1 MDHFCLCRIRDL
13 YRAILNFEQYFEQ
26 HYDLNLNEAMLLCTL
41 SARSSQTAGE
51 VAEALGLTNS
61 NASKVIASA
70 EALKLIKRQMCKDDK
85 RRMRFSLT
93 ALGEER
99 LARLQADDIEVPD
112 FCGWT
117 TEVLSERDGDVLPLK
132 ADISRKCIV

>member
-26 HYDLNLNEAMLLCTL
+26 HYDLNLNEAM
-41 SARSSQTAGE
+41 
-51 VAEALGLTNS
+51 
-61 NASKVIASA
+61 
-70 EALKLIKRQMCKDDK
+70 CKDDK

-99 LARLQADDIEVPD
+99 LARLQTDDIEVP
-112 FCGWT
+112 
-117 TEVLSERDGDVLPLK
+117 EILR
-132 ADISRKCIV
+132 

>member
-1 MDHFCLCRIRDL
+1 MKCSPGCPVNDLLTFSSPFMDSSCLCRIRDV
-13 YRAILNFEQYFEQ
+13 YRAILDFEQYFEQ

-41 SARSSQTAGE
+41 SGHPSQTAGE
-51 VAEALGLTNS
+51 VAEALRLTNS

-112 FCGWT
+112 I
-117 TEVLSERDGDVLPLK
+117 LR
-132 ADISRKCIV
+132 

>member
-1 MDHFCLCRIRDL
+1 MKCSLRCSVNDLLTFSSPLMDHFCRIRDL

-70 EALKLIKRQMCKDDK
+70 EGLKLIKRQTCKDDK

-99 LARLQADDIEVPD
+99 LARLQADDIEVP
-112 FCGWT
+112 
-117 TEVLSERDGDVLPLK
+117 EILR
-132 ADISRKCIV
+132 

>member
-1 MDHFCLCRIRDL
+1 MKCSLRCSVNDLLTFSSPFMDHLCLCRIRDL

-99 LARLQADDIEVPD
+99 LARLQADDIEVP
-112 FCGWT
+112 
-117 TEVLSERDGDVLPLK
+117 EILR
-132 ADISRKCIV
+132 

>member
-1 MDHFCLCRIRDL
+1 MKGSLRCSVNDLLMFSSPFMDHFCLCRIRDL

-99 LARLQADDIEVPD
+99 LARLQADDIEVP
-112 FCGWT
+112 
-117 TEVLSERDGDVLPLK
+117 EILR
-132 ADISRKCIV
+132 

>member
-1 MDHFCLCRIRDL
+1 ML
-13 YRAILNFEQYFEQ
+13 ILNFEQYFEQ

-99 LARLQADDIEVPD
+99 LARLQADDIEVP
-112 FCGWT
+112 
-117 TEVLSERDGDVLPLK
+117 EILR
-132 ADISRKCIV
+132 

>member
-1 MDHFCLCRIRDL
+1 MDSSCLCRIRDV

-99 LARLQADDIEVPD
+99 LARLQADDIEVP
-112 FCGWT
+112 
-117 TEVLSERDGDVLPLK
+117 EILR
-132 ADISRKCIV
+132 

>member
-1 MDHFCLCRIRDL
+1 MDSSCLCRIRDV
-13 YRAILNFEQYFEQ
+13 YRAILDFEQYFEQ

-41 SARSSQTAGE
+41 SGHPSQTAGE
-51 VAEALGLTNS
+51 VAEALRLTNS

-93 ALGEER
+93 AFGEER
-99 LARLQADDIEVPD
+99 LARLQADDIEVP
-112 FCGWT
+112 
-117 TEVLSERDGDVLPLK
+117 EILR
-132 ADISRKCIV
+132 

>member
-51 VAEALGLTNS
+51 VAEALLPRRSSSSNGRCARTTSGECAFRSLRSVRSGWHACRLT
-61 NASKVIASA
+61 I
-70 EALKLIKRQMCKDDK
+70 
-85 RRMRFSLT
+85 
-93 ALGEER
+93 
-99 LARLQADDIEVPD
+99 
-112 FCGWT
+112 
-117 TEVLSERDGDVLPLK
+117 
-132 ADISRKCIV
+132 

>member
-1 MDHFCLCRIRDL
+1 MDRFCLCRIRDL

-99 LARLQADDIEVPD
+99 LARLQADDIEVP
-112 FCGWT
+112 
-117 TEVLSERDGDVLPLK
+117 EILR
-132 ADISRKCIV
+132 

>member
-51 VAEALGLTNS
+51 VAEALGLKCLQGDCFCRGSQAHQTADVQGRQAE
-61 NASKVIASA
+61 NALFAH
-70 EALKLIKRQMCKDDK
+70 C
-85 RRMRFSLT
+85 
-93 ALGEER
+93 
-99 LARLQADDIEVPD
+99 AR
-112 FCGWT
+112 
-117 TEVLSERDGDVLPLK
+117 
-132 ADISRKCIV
+132 

>member
-1 MDHFCLCRIRDL
+1 MKCSLRCSVNDLLTFSSPFMDHFVFCRIRDL

-99 LARLQADDIEVPD
+99 LARLQADDIEVP
-112 FCGWT
+112 
-117 TEVLSERDGDVLPLK
+117 EILR
-132 ADISRKCIV
+132 

>member
-1 MDHFCLCRIRDL
+1 MCSPHSQVFV
-13 YRAILNFEQYFEQ
+13 LNFEQYFEQ

-99 LARLQADDIEVPD
+99 LARLQADDIEVP
-112 FCGWT
+112 
-117 TEVLSERDGDVLPLK
+117 EILR
-132 ADISRKCIV
+132 

>member
-1 MDHFCLCRIRDL
+1 M
-13 YRAILNFEQYFEQ
+13 
-26 HYDLNLNEAMLLCTL
+26 LCTL

-99 LARLQADDIEVPD
+99 LARLQTDDIEVPEI
-112 FCGWT
+112 FAMKEG
-117 TEVLSERDGDVLPLK
+117 
-132 ADISRKCIV
+132 ADAPSS

>member
-1 MDHFCLCRIRDL
+1 MDHFCLCHIRDL

-99 LARLQADDIEVPD
+99 LARLQADDIEVP
-112 FCGWT
+112 
-117 TEVLSERDGDVLPLK
+117 EILR
-132 ADISRKCIV
+132 

>member
-1 MDHFCLCRIRDL
+1 MDHFCLCRIRDF

-70 EALKLIKRQMCKDDK
+70 EGLKLIKRQMCKDDK

-99 LARLQADDIEVPD
+99 LARLQADDIEVP
-112 FCGWT
+112 
-117 TEVLSERDGDVLPLK
+117 EILR
-132 ADISRKCIV
+132 

>member
-1 MDHFCLCRIRDL
+1 LRCPR
-13 YRAILNFEQYFEQ
+13 
-26 HYDLNLNEAMLLCTL
+26 

-99 LARLQADDIEVPD
+99 LARLQADDIEVP
-112 FCGWT
+112 
-117 TEVLSERDGDVLPLK
+117 EILR
-132 ADISRKCIV
+132 

>member
-1 MDHFCLCRIRDL
+1 MDSSCLCRIRDV
-13 YRAILNFEQYFEQ
+13 YRAILDFEQYFEQ

-41 SARSSQTAGE
+41 SGHPLQTAGE
-51 VAEALGLTNS
+51 VAEALRLTNS

-112 FCGWT
+112 I
-117 TEVLSERDGDVLPLK
+117 LR
-132 ADISRKCIV
+132 